1 MATTKKRIQVL
12 LPLGAHD
19 VVERLAEEQEISQS
33 RVVSDLVVEALKARG
48 EMLTPHQ
55 KHFQKTA
62 EKLGLDVQTIATN
75 NHGNNHLQK
84 QRLNILH
91 EMPPEKEEQPSTAI
105 DDDDLKL
112 LKKLKMLKE
121 LGLL

>member
-1 MATTKKRIQVL
+1 M
-12 LPLGAHD
+12 
-19 VVERLAEEQEISQS
+19 ERLAEEQEISQS

-48 EMLTPHQ
+48 LWVSALHHANQQ
-55 KHFQKTA
+55 KKA
-62 EKLGLDVQTIATN
+62 ALLGLDVQTIAP
-75 NHGNNHLQK
+75 K
-84 QRLNILH
+84 
-91 EMPPEKEEQPSTAI
+91 PEPEPQEQPSTAI